1 MLILAS
7 ETNNNV
13 TFPTCTFFRFDR
25 TCGSQEDGLDRMG
38 VLRFGRQEDEIFGQL
53 TSGSSEIITNLAIVR

>member
-1 MLILAS
+1 MSILAF
-7 ETNNNV
+7 EKCDLPNLH
-13 TFPTCTFFRFDR
+13 FFQILEH
-25 TCGSQEDGLDRMG
+25 CASQEDGLDRMG